1 MFYSRPPAARSS
13 ALRVLIVDD
22 HPLYGDALQS
32 ALSLH
37 ILHSSFRRAET
48 LEATLETLE
57 SGFDPHL
64 IIFDLK
70 LPDVAGISGFY
81 ELREH
86 KKNASVLVVSSLAS
100 TELVQSLLDAGAD
113 GFLPKDAPS
122 QTLHEAIRVVLEGD
136 TFVPAQY
143 ARPCETAKDLHPFRS
158 NPELSSTLTGQ
169 QMRILELI
177 CDGKPNKQIAY
188 ELSLA
193 EATVK
198 AHITALL
205 RRLGVYNRTQAVV
218 VAEAAMMRHGKG
230 APEAQAYLSH

>member
-1 MFYSRPPAARSS
+1 MYYSRPTAAISRE
-13 ALRVLIVDD
+13 LRVLIVDD
-22 HPLYGDALQS
+22 HPLYGDALET
-32 ALSLH
+32 ALRLNNSNC
-37 ILHSSFRRAET
+37 SFRRAET
-48 LEATLETLE
+48 LEATLETLKA
-57 SGFDPHL
+57 GFDPHL

-70 LPDVAGISGFY
+70 LPDVAGISGFH
-81 ELREH
+81 ELKEH
-86 KKNASVLVVSSLAS
+86 KKDARVLVVSSLAS

-122 QTLHEAIRVVLEGD
+122 ETLHEAIRLVLNGG

-143 ARPCETAKDLHPFRS
+143 ARPNETAKDLHPFRS

-177 CDGKPNKQIAY
+177 CDGKPNKQIAF

-230 APEAQAYLSH
+230 APEAQAYLSY

>member
-1 MFYSRPPAARSS
+1 MYHSRPPTAISR

-37 ILHSSFRRAET
+37 ILGSSFRRAET
-48 LEATLETLE
+48 LETTLETLR

-64 IIFDLK
+64 IIFDLR

-81 ELREH
+81 KLRDH
-86 KKNASVLVVSSLAS
+86 SKSARVLVVSSLAS

-122 QTLHEAIRVVLEGD
+122 ETLHKAISVVCDGK

-143 ARPCETAKDLHPFRS
+143 ARPNEAAQDLHPFRS

-177 CDGKPNKQIAY
+177 CAGKPNKQIAY

-218 VAEAAMMRHGKG
+218 VAEAAMMRHGRG
-230 APEAQAYLSH
+230 APEAQVYLSH